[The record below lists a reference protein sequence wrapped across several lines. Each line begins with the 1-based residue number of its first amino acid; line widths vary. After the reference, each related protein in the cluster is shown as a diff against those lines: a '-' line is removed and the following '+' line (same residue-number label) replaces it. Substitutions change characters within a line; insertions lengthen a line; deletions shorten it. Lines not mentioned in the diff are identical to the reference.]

1 MIAGFISA
9 WPTMRK
15 RRSNRQHEKSRDSLK
30 IGEYAVRTMALS
42 ISLQMLLSAL
52 LTTVSV
58 TGSFSGAS
66 RPVPTAASATPG
78 RLTMRLP
85 SAPISTSLPGGT
97 RVVESISSMIAGPA
111 MTLPAGSSARR

>member
-1 MIAGFISA
+1 
-9 WPTMRK
+9 
-15 RRSNRQHEKSRDSLK
+15 
-30 IGEYAVRTMALS
+30 MALS

-66 RPVPTAASATPG
+66 RPVPTAAPAARG

-85 SAPISTSLPGGT
+85 SAPTSTSLLGGT

-111 MTLPAGSSARR
+111 IMLPAGSSARR

>member
-1 MIAGFISA
+1 
-9 WPTMRK
+9 MRSL
-15 RRSNRQHEKSRDSLK
+15 RSNRQQEKSRDSLK

-66 RPVPTAASATPG
+66 RPVKDHSVRHPGQAHDQAAVGADLHLALRRHES
-78 RLTMRLP
+78 
-85 SAPISTSLPGGT
+85 GGIHLVDD
-97 RVVESISSMIAGPA
+97 RGA
-111 MTLPAGSSARR
+111 